1 MDIKNQWK
9 HNFNYIKTR
18 YKRFRI
24 GLRTIKTAAAVI
36 ISMLIIASFG
46 LSSTKMIFAMLGAM
60 ATMETTFKG
69 SLEACFTQIIGLTFG
84 TILGMVLLILPIPH
98 LLIAGIGIVLVIT
111 LYNTFQIRYSPALP
125 CLIVVIMCTT
135 PDIAPLEYA
144 IGRLWASGVG
154 LFVGLAINTL
164 VFPYDNSN
172 KIKATI
178 DYLDKELLLFLED
191 MFDGDDHLP
200 DTMKMAEMIDDMKRQ
215 LKIFSGQS
223 FILRKTKK
231 KRQMEIFKTCV
242 GKERQLIAHM
252 EVLSQL
258 SYPGRLYEKNRERL
272 LKCGADIKDER
283 KIETEASVNDME
295 ELDVITN
302 YHVEQLLMLRSEL
315 MSELKVILDL

>member
-36 ISMLIIASFG
+36 ISMLIIAAFG

-69 SLEACFTQIIGLTFG
+69 SLEACFTQVIGLIFG
-84 TILGMVLLILPIPH
+84 TILGILLLSMPFPH
-98 LLIAGIGIVLVIT
+98 MLDAGIGIVLVIT
-111 LYNTFQIRYSPALP
+111 LYNAFQIRYSPALP

-200 DTMKMAEMIDDMKRQ
+200 DTVKMAEMIDDMKRQ

-242 GKERQLIAHM
+242 GKERELIAHM

-258 SYPGRLYEKNRERL
+258 SYPGRLYERNRERL
-272 LKCGADIKDER
+272 LRCGADIKKER
-283 KIETEASVNDME
+283 KSEKENYVNE
-295 ELDVITN
+295 INELDVITN

-315 MSELKVILDL
+315 MDELKVILDL